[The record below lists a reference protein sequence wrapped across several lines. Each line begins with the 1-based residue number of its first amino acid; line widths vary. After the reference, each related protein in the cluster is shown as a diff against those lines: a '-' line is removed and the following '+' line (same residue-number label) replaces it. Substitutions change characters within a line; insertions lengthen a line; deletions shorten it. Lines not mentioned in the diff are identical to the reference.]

1 MKYTKALIFF
11 ITFLLFST
19 SFARH
24 VRKVKIKEIDL
35 KFKREVVISD
45 NEFLKDN
52 KPVVETQKIDA
63 SIPLL
68 YFPYKGK
75 IFNAVKKEIID
86 MTVPIV
92 GDYTLLEFQSKYD
105 VGINNGRIFSIKL
118 FQYEYFFGAA
128 HGNTEIVAINLDL
141 KCKRFI
147 KFFDIFAEKK
157 HIYDETTKTYKEV
170 YPLEEIKK
178 ILKEK
183 IKNEKKCDI
192 FEEEF
197 NKCSYIPQIFLKKT
211 GIEFIF
217 SKYEVTPGVCG
228 SFSIELP
235 YEQLKVYM
243 RNDFDLSSLGI
254 E

>member
-11 ITFLLFST
+11 LIFILFST
-19 SFARH
+19 SFAKH
-24 VRKVKIKEIDL
+24 VRKVRIKEVDL
-35 KFKREVVISD
+35 KIEREVVISD
-45 NEFLKDN
+45 NEILKDN
-52 KPVVETQKIDA
+52 KPIIETQKIEA
-63 SIPLL
+63 KIPLV

-75 IFNAVKKEIID
+75 IFDIVKKEIID

-92 GDYTLLEFQSKYD
+92 GDNTLLEFQSTYE

-118 FQYEYFFGAA
+118 FQYAYFFGAA

-157 HIYDETTKTYKEV
+157 HIYDEATKTYKEI

-178 ILKEK
+178 MLKEK
-183 IKNEKKCDI
+183 IKNEKKCEI

-228 SFSIELP
+228 SFTIEIP
-235 YEQLKVYM
+235 YQELKIYM
-243 RNDFDLSSLGI
+243 RDDFDFENVL
-254 E
+254 

>member
-1 MKYTKALIFF
+1 MKFSKAFVFF
-11 ITFLLFST
+11 IILVLFSET
-19 SFARH
+19 FAKH
-24 VRKVKIKEIDL
+24 IKKVKIKEVDL
-35 KFKREVVISD
+35 KVERKIVISD

-52 KPVVETQKIDA
+52 KPIIETQKIEA
-63 SIPLL
+63 QIPLI

-75 IFNAVKKEIID
+75 IFDTVKKEIID

-92 GDYTLLEFQSKYD
+92 GDNTLLEFQSNYE
-105 VGINNGRIFSIKL
+105 VGINNGKIFSIKL

-128 HGNTEIVAINLDL
+128 HGNGEIVAINLDL
-141 KCKRFI
+141 RCKRFI

-157 HIYDETTKTYKEV
+157 HIYDEATKTYKEV

-228 SFSIELP
+228 SFTIEIP
-235 YEQLKVYM
+235 YEDLRVYM
-243 RNDFDLSSLGI
+243 RDDFDLSSLGVK
-254 E
+254 